1 MPPYIWFM
9 LSYTSIEEIPSNL
22 LAYTTIQKQVPV
34 KPSTDCTSYKTI
46 TRYPIILI
54 IVAV

>member
-1 MPPYIWFM
+1 MVYVIV
-9 LSYTSIEEIPSNL
+9 EEIPSNL

>member
-1 MPPYIWFM
+1 MVYVIVV
-9 LSYTSIEEIPSNL
+9 EIPSNL

-54 IVAV
+54 IVAI